1 MFSGRSRLLGLA
13 GGTAFGLIACGTW
26 TSAVAGEP
34 QSAVQTAAAKTPGST
49 VSTISNQELEALPSR
64 LDNLENVV
72 NSLQVEVQKAKADA
86 AAAKKAQQESDKKLE
101 SGWWNDTK
109 ISGRMYY
116 NLSYV
121 ENDRS
126 GTTQSNHGP
135 GFDIKRFYVS
145 IDHKFNDI
153 FSADITTDFT
163 YDSGVGATQLFIK
176 KAYLDMNFD
185 PAFDLRVGSTDLP
198 WVPFV
203 EGVYG
208 LRYVENIMIDR
219 TKFGTSADWG
229 VHAKGKFADGMLNYA
244 FSVVN
249 GAGYKNPDATGH
261 SQTMDFEGRVNLDV
275 DNFILAVGGY
285 VGKLGK
291 DIHGTST
298 YHTAGR
304 FDALAAYKTKQAVVG
319 VEYFLASDWMNV
331 ASVTSDS
338 AQGVSA
344 FATYHFTPMWAVFGR
359 YDYVEPNRDTN
370 SNLSEDYFNLGVMYS
385 PTKIVDFALAYKRDH
400 AGDGSLGTSNGTIG
414 GLDTMSSGTYDEVG
428 IWGRFR
434 W

>member
-1 MFSGRSRLLGLA
+1 MFSRKSGLMGLA
-13 GGTAFGLIACGTW
+13 GGAAIGLMACGTW
-26 TSAVAGEP
+26 TDAQAGQYAAGAVAGQMP
-34 QSAVQTAAAKTPGST
+34 VQQAAADATES
-49 VSTISNQELEALPSR
+49 QR
-64 LDNLENVV
+64 LDNLERTVRQLNEIV
-72 NSLQVEVQKAKADA
+72 NHQAVEMKKTQE
-86 AAAKKAQQESDKKLE
+86 AAKEAAENGAKN
-101 SGWWNDTK
+101 GWWNKTK

-116 NLSYV
+116 NLSDV
-121 ENDRS
+121 NNDRS
-126 GTTQSNHGP
+126 GTSQSNHGP

-145 IDHKFNDI
+145 IDHKFDDI
-153 FSADITTDFT
+153 FAADITTDFT
-163 YDSGVGATQLFIK
+163 YDTTTKATQLFIK

-229 VHAKGKFADGMLNYA
+229 VHAKGKLAKGMLNYA

-261 SQTMDFEGRVNLDV
+261 SNTMDFEGRVDLDV

-291 DIHGTST
+291 DIHGTT
-298 YHTAGR
+298 TNHTAGR
-304 FDALAAYKTKQAVVG
+304 FDALAAYKTKKAVAG
-319 VEYFLASDWMNV
+319 VEYFRAENWMNV
-331 ASVTSDS
+331 ATVASDS

-359 YDYVEPNRDTN
+359 YDYVEPNMDTN
-370 SNLSEDYFNLGVMYS
+370 SKLHDNYFNAGIMYS
-385 PTKIVDFALAYKRDH
+385 PTKIVDFALVYKRDR
-400 AGDGSLGTSNGTIG
+400 AGDGSLATSNGTIG
-414 GLDTMSSGTYDEVG
+414 GLTSTTSGTYDEVG
-428 IWGRFR
+428 VWGRFR